1 MKLNGLQGQK
11 LFLVSH
17 TFYRS
22 GIQKGDGGTVSAI
35 SASLC
40 LGPQQEDGMCLYV
53 AVDACCQHCTS
64 LLAAVLTCGLPYNT
78 VAGFQG

>member
-1 MKLNGLQGQK
+1 MKLIGLQQQK
-11 LFLVSH
+11 LFIVSH

-22 GIQKGDGGTVSAI
+22 GTQKGYWGTVSAI

-40 LGPQQEDGMCLYV
+40 LGPQQEDGTCLYLAVV
-53 AVDACCQHCTS
+53 ACQHCTQ